1 MSTEFTQTETT
12 GEFTGTES
20 AEDFTGTE
28 TGSKPK
34 KSSNKVIIV
43 VALVA
48 VVAVVGF
55 YGMRIINAPSGSQA
69 PPAPQLPPA
78 EVADAPP
85 PSIDG
90 LDTTQDPMLQEPA
103 QDVDPLSD
111 LMGTDSSM
119 MDPLAMDP
127 SQPQAVDPL
136 ADLMGTDPSQPQ
148 VVEEY
153 PTVDPLQQ
161 DAGMVDQ
168 GVVQQPM
175 YEEGVPV
182 SPDQMVQAQP
192 VVQEPGLV
200 VPAQPI
206 SDPALQSLMGIQDS
220 QPAQVPAEPE
230 VVPEPV
236 QQEVVPVYTAAPAP
250 SQQEGSLDIASI
262 ASVVGQAVSDALKPM
277 EDRWNSRF
285 DSLERRLS
293 RVESRP
299 RQEAAPARSTPARQ
313 SSTPTP
319 RASISRVPQ
328 EPKRPANRI
337 EVLDEPTPAP
347 SPRPVVRQVESFSA
361 SSAPAVSSCSLGA
374 VLEGRAWLK
383 RGDGSF
389 ESYIVGDTLPDG
401 KTITAITPEKG
412 IVANGQ
418 SWSCK

>member
-20 AEDFTGTE
+20 AENFTETE

-103 QDVDPLSD
+103 QDVDPLAD
-111 LMGTDSSM
+111 LMGTDPPM

-127 SQPQAVDPL
+127 SQPQ
-136 ADLMGTDPSQPQ
+136 

-153 PTVDPLQQ
+153 PAVDPLQQ

-182 SPDQMVQAQP
+182 SPDQIVQAQP

-206 SDPALQSLMGIQDS
+206 TDPALQSLMGIQDS

-230 VVPEPV
+230 VAPEPV

-250 SQQEGSLDIASI
+250 SQQEGSLDIASL
-262 ASVVGQAVSDALKPM
+262 ANVVGQAVSDALKPL

>member
-20 AEDFTGTE
+20 AEDFTETE

-103 QDVDPLSD
+103 QDVDPLAD
-111 LMGTDSSM
+111 LMGTDPSM

-127 SQPQAVDPL
+127 SQPQ
-136 ADLMGTDPSQPQ
+136 

-153 PTVDPLQQ
+153 PAVDPLQQ

-182 SPDQMVQAQP
+182 SPDQIVQAQP

-250 SQQEGSLDIASI
+250 SQQEGSLDIASL
-262 ASVVGQAVSDALKPM
+262 ASVVGQAVSDALKPL

-313 SSTPTP
+313 SSTSTP

-383 RGDGSF
+383 HGDGSF